1 MKTIKEILGDQ
12 YTDFM
17 EYCTTS
23 EKSYPSDIS
32 PSDYVAFRVQYRVS
46 REYVNGI
53 KDKINSGEVC
63 KADAIVFDVP
73 KTVEIVETMND
84 GSSVDVQDKSTTIK
98 ENTAYDDIED
108 TDEDKPVQNESV
120 DDAGIVNAEVED
132 VIHEENN
139 KTIPYDIHMPL
150 YVALEIA
157 NPEKY
162 SNISIEAMGLKPR
175 IERTLKEGRRE
186 FVLDVLQ
193 SSIAQLFDF
202 HNIARTAIANI
213 IEQIKNFLS
222 YDLNS
227 LGMKLRQVNI
237 PLFKLFNVGDIE
249 QYKDVSVKS
258 IDFGR
263 RFTNALNEKGVDT
276 MFSLLQF
283 SIDDLQKWEH
293 LGSVTIKDAV
303 RQLNDYFSDSSRGII
318 KIKNKSLEIQKL
330 REKIVTIIDAEING
344 EPVPCDDLD
353 ENELALYSKIKEGIN
368 VCGEEFYIEI
378 KKNPDYAKVL
388 GEVLR
393 EYYIPVLEV
402 LEKNNKLFQDYRLI
416 PLEFRNKSAKLL
428 YKVYELRTRHKIAF
442 LDRFEEQIT
451 ISELVKKVRNDEIV
465 ECYQPLGYF
474 LQWIKNIDVDNTVQ
488 EIFSR
493 DALASTYK
501 VDESLKDKY
510 LLVLEMRAEGETLEN
525 IGSLIDATRERV
537 RQIEKKYAKQ
547 FAVCYQNNKY
557 DLLAVIHALRGG
569 DNVLSKSEVQAII
582 GEKYTNLLWLVL
594 SKELLDCN
602 LYRYS
607 KEYDAVLFIEGNQNN
622 AENLR
627 RVNKELPEM
636 FFAEELEELIDDLS
650 EKFGVSKEL
659 IMVDIQRQ
667 YTKYG
672 TLYSQS
678 SPTVA
683 FMCRYI
689 LKTRFPN
696 GFKTGDAAEA
706 KRFQTYLIEIFGEK
720 KGRMT
725 ARALDAKIGGVGVLC
740 DRGKYLH
747 PDYLHVEKWIIDEIN
762 AFIEA
767 NEKTVVTYSEVFDE
781 LRAVL
786 SGSQITNRF
795 ILQGALKFY
804 GCKYKL
810 TRDYITKEKGR
821 SLTDEFEDFAKERGE
836 FHKSDF
842 FVAFPSMT
850 DANLGMLIG
859 RCHNVF
865 SIDNGCYMHSSVL
878 HLIDKDYDEIR
889 KYLDNVCSDCPANSR
904 YLFEEFSYKFIDF
917 MTRNEITNHTKLFGI
932 LYYMF
937 GNEFIF
943 SRPYITKEENTS
955 LTNRD
960 VILRCLDGFDTIT
973 IEDTIAMCQERGIKY
988 MSSGYLTRQISP
1000 NFIRINE
1007 TTLMRYELT
1016 GVNDDV
1022 ILEVA
1027 NYIANRV
1034 EANKY
1039 CSVATIKDF
1048 LWFPTI
1054 SIEWT
1059 SYLVES
1065 IMYLS
1070 GDMIRRIGIPT
1081 SNLSNLTSIYVSEE
1095 YMEDDYATFII
1106 KILDSA
1112 FEKGFFTTKVE
1123 LREFLSEKGLINNNS
1138 LPNFLEGTEYYY
1150 IDEAGILRRRR

>member
-12 YTDFM
+12 YPDFM

-23 EKSYPSDIS
+23 EKSYLSDIS
-32 PSDYVAFRVQYRVS
+32 PSDYVAFRVQYGVS
-46 REYVNGI
+46 REYVNEI
-53 KDKINSGEVC
+53 KDRIISGKVC
-63 KADAIVFDVP
+63 KTDTVFFDVP
-73 KTVEIVETMND
+73 KTLEIVETMD
-84 GSSVDVQDKSTTIK
+84 DVLSVDELDEVSVIEK
-98 ENTAYDDIED
+98 NAVDDDVED
-108 TDEDKPVQNESV
+108 IAEDKPSQDISVNNICVVNV
-120 DDAGIVNAEVED
+120 DDEEI
-132 VIHEENN
+132 IHKENN
-139 KTIPYDIHMPL
+139 KTIPYDIHVPL

-175 IERTLKEGRRE
+175 IERILKEGRRE

-193 SSIAQLFDF
+193 SSIAQLFDYI
-202 HNIARTAIANI
+202 NIARTAIANI
-213 IEQIKNFLS
+213 IEQIKKFLS

-442 LDRFEEQIT
+442 LDRFDEQIT

-474 LQWIKNIDVDNTVQ
+474 LQWIKNIDVNNTVQ

-510 LLVLEMRAEGETLEN
+510 WLVLEMRAEGETLEN

-672 TLYSQS
+672 TLYSHS
-678 SPTVA
+678 SPTVV

-696 GFKTGDAAEA
+696 GFKTGDATEA
-706 KRFQTYLIEIFGEK
+706 KRFQTYLIEVFGDK
-720 KGRMT
+720 KGKMT
-725 ARALDAKIGGVGVLC
+725 ARALDAKIGEVGVLC

-762 AFIEA
+762 SFIES

-781 LRAVL
+781 LRTVL
-786 SGSQITNRF
+786 SSSQITNRF

-810 TRDYITKEKGR
+810 TRDYITKEKGKN
-821 SLTDEFEDFAKERGE
+821 LTDEFEDFAKGCGE

-859 RCHNVF
+859 RCPNVF
-865 SIDNGCYMHSSVL
+865 SIDNGYYMHSSVL

-932 LYYMF
+932 LSYMF
-937 GNEFIF
+937 GNEFVF

-973 IEDTIAMCQERGIKY
+973 IEDTIEMCQERGIRY
-988 MSSGYLTRQISP
+988 LSSGYLTRQISP

>member
-12 YTDFM
+12 YPDFM

-23 EKSYPSDIS
+23 EKSYLSDIS
-32 PSDYVAFRVQYRVS
+32 PSDYVAFRVQYGVS
-46 REYVNGI
+46 REYVNEI
-53 KDKINSGEVC
+53 KDRIISGKVC
-63 KADAIVFDVP
+63 KTDTVFFDVP
-73 KTVEIVETMND
+73 KTLEIVETMD
-84 GSSVDVQDKSTTIK
+84 DVLSVDELDGVSVIEK
-98 ENTAYDDIED
+98 NAVDDDVED
-108 TDEDKPVQNESV
+108 IAEDKPSQDISVNNICVVNV
-120 DDAGIVNAEVED
+120 DDEEI
-132 VIHEENN
+132 IHKENN
-139 KTIPYDIHMPL
+139 KTIPYDIHVPL

-175 IERTLKEGRRE
+175 IERILKEGRRE

-202 HNIARTAIANI
+202 NNIARTAIANI

-303 RQLNDYFSDSSRGII
+303 RQLNDFFSDSSRGII

-442 LDRFEEQIT
+442 LDRFDEQIT

-474 LQWIKNIDVDNTVQ
+474 LQWIKNIDVNNTVQ

-510 LLVLEMRAEGETLEN
+510 WLVLEMRAEGETLEN

-602 LYRYS
+602 FYRYS

-627 RVNKELPEM
+627 CVNKELPEM

-696 GFKTGDAAEA
+696 GFKTGDATEA
-706 KRFQTYLIEIFGEK
+706 KRFQTYLIEVFGDK
-720 KGRMT
+720 KGKMT
-725 ARALDAKIGGVGVLC
+725 ARALDSKIGEVGVLC

-762 AFIEA
+762 SFIES

-781 LRAVL
+781 LRTVL
-786 SGSQITNRF
+786 SSSQITNRF

-810 TRDYITKEKGR
+810 TRDYITKEKGK
-821 SLTDEFEDFAKERGE
+821 SLTDEFEDFAKGCGE

-859 RCHNVF
+859 RCPNVF
-865 SIDNGCYMHSSVL
+865 SIDNGYYMHSSVL

-937 GNEFIF
+937 GNEFVF

-973 IEDTIAMCQERGIKY
+973 IEDTIAMCQERGIRY
-988 MSSGYLTRQISP
+988 LSSGYLTRQISP

-1123 LREFLSEKGLINNNS
+1123 LREFLSEKRLINNNS

>member
-1 MKTIKEILGDQ
+1 MQ
-12 YTDFM
+12 YG
-17 EYCTTS
+17 
-23 EKSYPSDIS
+23 
-32 PSDYVAFRVQYRVS
+32 VS
-46 REYVNGI
+46 REYVNEI
-53 KDKINSGEVC
+53 KDRIISGKVC
-63 KADAIVFDVP
+63 KTDTVFFDVP
-73 KTVEIVETMND
+73 KTLEIVETMD
-84 GSSVDVQDKSTTIK
+84 DVLSVDELDEVSVIEK
-98 ENTAYDDIED
+98 NAVNDDVED
-108 TDEDKPVQNESV
+108 IAEDKPSQDISVNNICVVNV
-120 DDAGIVNAEVED
+120 DDEEI
-132 VIHEENN
+132 IHKENN
-139 KTIPYDIHMPL
+139 KTIPYDIHVPL

-175 IERTLKEGRRE
+175 IERILKEGRRE

-202 HNIARTAIANI
+202 NNIARTAIANI

-378 KKNPDYAKVL
+378 KKNPDHAKVL

-442 LDRFEEQIT
+442 LDRFDEQIT

-474 LQWIKNIDVDNTVQ
+474 LQWIKNIDVNNTVQ

-510 LLVLEMRAEGETLEN
+510 WLVLETRAEGETLEN

-557 DLLAVIHALRGG
+557 DLLAVIHALHGG

-696 GFKTGDAAEA
+696 GFKTGDATEA
-706 KRFQTYLIEIFGEK
+706 KRFQTYLIEVFGDK
-720 KGRMT
+720 KGKMT
-725 ARALDAKIGGVGVLC
+725 ARALDAKIGEVGVLC

-762 AFIEA
+762 SFIES

-781 LRAVL
+781 LRTVL
-786 SGSQITNRF
+786 SSSQITNRF

-810 TRDYITKEKGR
+810 TRDYITKEKGK
-821 SLTDEFEDFAKERGE
+821 SLTDEFEDFAKGCGE

-859 RCHNVF
+859 RCPNVF
-865 SIDNGCYMHSSVL
+865 SIDNGYYMHSSVL

-973 IEDTIAMCQERGIKY
+973 IEDTIAMCQERGIRY

>member
-98 ENTAYDDIED
+98 ENTAYDDVED
-108 TDEDKPVQNESV
+108 IAEDKPSQDISVINICVVNV
-120 DDAGIVNAEVED
+120 DDEEI
-132 VIHEENN
+132 IHKENN
-139 KTIPYDIHMPL
+139 KTIPYDIHVPL

-175 IERTLKEGRRE
+175 IERILKEGRRE

-202 HNIARTAIANI
+202 NNIARTAIANI

-402 LEKNNKLFQDYRLI
+402 LEKNNKLFQDYLLI

-442 LDRFEEQIT
+442 LDRFDEQIT

-474 LQWIKNIDVDNTVQ
+474 LQWIKNIDVNNTVQ

-510 LLVLEMRAEGETLEN
+510 WLVLEMRAEGETLEN

-537 RQIEKKYAKQ
+537 RQIEKKFTKQ
-547 FAVCYQNNKY
+547 FAVYYQNNKY
-557 DLLAVIHALRGG
+557 DLSAVIHALRGG

-594 SKELLDCN
+594 SKELLDCD

-607 KEYDAVLFIEGNQNN
+607 KEYDAVLFIEDNQNN

-636 FFAEELEELIDDLS
+636 FFAEELEDLIDDLS
-650 EKFGVSKEL
+650 QKFGVSKEL

-667 YTKYG
+667 YTRYG

-781 LRAVL
+781 LRAIL
-786 SGSQITNRF
+786 RGSQITNRF

-810 TRDYITKEKGR
+810 TRDYITKEKGK

-859 RCHNVF
+859 RCPNVF
-865 SIDNGCYMHSSVL
+865 SIENSCYMHSSAL
-878 HLIDKDYDEIR
+878 HLEDKDYDEIR
-889 KYLDNVCSDCPANSR
+889 KYLDNVCSDGPANSR

-943 SRPYITKEENTS
+943 SRPYISKEEHVS

-960 VILRCLDGFDTIT
+960 VILRYLEGFDTIT
-973 IEDTIAMCQERGIKY
+973 IEDTIAMCQERGIRY

-1016 GVNDDV
+1016 GINDDV

-1027 NYIANRV
+1027 AYVANRV
-1034 EANKY
+1034 ETDKY

-1059 SYLVES
+1059 SHLVES
-1065 IMYLS
+1065 IMFLS
-1070 GDMIRRIGIPT
+1070 GDMIGRISIPT

-1095 YMEDDYATFII
+1095 YMEDDYATFVL

-1138 LPNFLEGTEYYY
+1138 LPNFLEGPEYYY
-1150 IDEAGILRRRR
+1150 MDEEGILRRRK

>member
-1 MKTIKEILGDQ
+1 M
-12 YTDFM
+12 
-17 EYCTTS
+17 
-23 EKSYPSDIS
+23 
-32 PSDYVAFRVQYRVS
+32 QYRVS

-442 LDRFEEQIT
+442 
-451 ISELVKKVRNDEIV
+451 
-465 ECYQPLGYF
+465 
-474 LQWIKNIDVDNTVQ
+474 
-488 EIFSR
+488 
-493 DALASTYK
+493 
-501 VDESLKDKY
+501 
-510 LLVLEMRAEGETLEN
+510 
-525 IGSLIDATRERV
+525 
-537 RQIEKKYAKQ
+537 
-547 FAVCYQNNKY
+547 
-557 DLLAVIHALRGG
+557 
-569 DNVLSKSEVQAII
+569 
-582 GEKYTNLLWLVL
+582 
-594 SKELLDCN
+594 
-602 LYRYS
+602 
-607 KEYDAVLFIEGNQNN
+607 
-622 AENLR
+622 
-627 RVNKELPEM
+627 
-636 FFAEELEELIDDLS
+636 
-650 EKFGVSKEL
+650 
-659 IMVDIQRQ
+659 
-667 YTKYG
+667 
-672 TLYSQS
+672 
-678 SPTVA
+678 
-683 FMCRYI
+683 
-689 LKTRFPN
+689 
-696 GFKTGDAAEA
+696 
-706 KRFQTYLIEIFGEK
+706 
-720 KGRMT
+720 
-725 ARALDAKIGGVGVLC
+725 
-740 DRGKYLH
+740 
-747 PDYLHVEKWIIDEIN
+747 
-762 AFIEA
+762 
-767 NEKTVVTYSEVFDE
+767 
-781 LRAVL
+781 
-786 SGSQITNRF
+786 
-795 ILQGALKFY
+795 
-804 GCKYKL
+804 
-810 TRDYITKEKGR
+810 
-821 SLTDEFEDFAKERGE
+821 
-836 FHKSDF
+836 
-842 FVAFPSMT
+842 
-850 DANLGMLIG
+850 
-859 RCHNVF
+859 
-865 SIDNGCYMHSSVL
+865 
-878 HLIDKDYDEIR
+878 
-889 KYLDNVCSDCPANSR
+889 
-904 YLFEEFSYKFIDF
+904 
-917 MTRNEITNHTKLFGI
+917 
-932 LYYMF
+932 
-937 GNEFIF
+937 
-943 SRPYITKEENTS
+943 
-955 LTNRD
+955 
-960 VILRCLDGFDTIT
+960 
-973 IEDTIAMCQERGIKY
+973 
-988 MSSGYLTRQISP
+988 
-1000 NFIRINE
+1000 
-1007 TTLMRYELT
+1007 
-1016 GVNDDV
+1016 
-1022 ILEVA
+1022 
-1027 NYIANRV
+1027 
-1034 EANKY
+1034 
-1039 CSVATIKDF
+1039 
-1048 LWFPTI
+1048 
-1054 SIEWT
+1054 
-1059 SYLVES
+1059 
-1065 IMYLS
+1065 
-1070 GDMIRRIGIPT
+1070 
-1081 SNLSNLTSIYVSEE
+1081 
-1095 YMEDDYATFII
+1095 
-1106 KILDSA
+1106 
-1112 FEKGFFTTKVE
+1112 
-1123 LREFLSEKGLINNNS
+1123 
-1138 LPNFLEGTEYYY
+1138 
-1150 IDEAGILRRRR
+1150 